1 MLGAL
6 VGIKAIPK
14 QMVMKVLAFDCTQ
27 VDEEEDDYGIQRPD
41 FLNVKRHLMKNI
53 DLLIKW
59 RPRGRLHIN

>member
-14 QMVMKVLAFDCTQ
+14 RMVMKVLAFDCTQ

-41 FLNVKRHLMKNI
+41 FLNVKQHLMKNI
-53 DLLIKW
+53 DLLI
-59 RPRGRLHIN
+59 